1 MPKPTAELWTKLA
14 KEFETQWNFPN
25 CIGAIDG
32 KHVNI
37 RAPWNSG
44 SQFYNYKKFFSVVL
58 LAVADANYP
67 FVVVDIGAYG
77 RNSDSGILSS
87 SRLGQS
93 LNIHWIYHL
102 INVCQVRQ
110 KHCHM
115 FLLEM
120 RLSRYMN
127 T

>member
-1 MPKPTAELWTKLA
+1 MGYSTVLLIVHETCSAIWKCLRPRVMPKPTAELWSKLA

-44 SQFYNYKKFFSVVL
+44 SQFYNYKKIFSVVL
-58 LAVADANYP
+58 LADANYR

-77 RNSDSGILSS
+77 R
-87 SRLGQS
+87 
-93 LNIHWIYHL
+93 
-102 INVCQVRQ
+102 
-110 KHCHM
+110 K
-115 FLLEM
+115 
-120 RLSRYMN
+120 
-127 T
+127 